1 MGFILLIGVMLFLIV
16 ATIMGVRSSRKMY
29 KENHPNKNRPFAL
42 FFSIALLSGLVYVFG
57 AKKMELSID
66 LTLSWMLFTMGL
78 FFCSGI
84 VFFSGF
90 FMNRTEDKQAE

>member
-66 LTLSWMLFTMGL
+66 LTLSWMLFTMYS
-78 FFCSGI
+78 FFVQELYFLV
-84 VFFSGF
+84 VFL
-90 FMNRTEDKQAE
+90 